1 MLLHCDDL
9 FTPSVILTLPL
20 CGCVVGRMAS
30 QAQSARIRP
39 RRWLKRAGWALLV
52 FAFLL
57 GAGFACVFV
66 RVVPPRSVRVVDALT
81 GKPVSGVNVCMQAI
95 ATGLGSKE
103 ALRSSLSTTGAD
115 GRAFFWP
122 SVELMGLLQSW
133 YGYSI
138 QVTDPKSAFIRT
150 CGPAVGFGLVS
161 NQFADDFPRQ
171 FADSRTDRSEH
182 FPVELVDPD
191 ALPKNIGWF
200 PFMRGANFR
209 ALMSVELFPIL
220 PDPDECKQ
228 VTDPRLLQE
237 CTRLNTLAENALLQE
252 LVPMYF
258 AGMQR
263 SATDNI
269 GGWSPQSRVYNAVY
283 ESHSSPDRFMAV
295 TVERFPKGQRA
306 IDHFNDIERAIPG
319 YDPNNVTEDE
329 VIPGQRIKQ
338 ILSAQTPRAFWA
350 SQNLLVLITFI
361 TPSPLDRALTGQW
374 LMRHPCSAASDR
386 H

>member
-1 MLLHCDDL
+1 MLGHGIDQVHLIAAGGEPAGVGSGTSAGIDDRGGSGRQVAQNKFLRTRLLQLKPTRIETGGFIALFVIANNSLAGFRHVGTRTKMLLHCDDL

-150 CGPAVGFGLVS
+150 CGP
-161 NQFADDFPRQ
+161 
-171 FADSRTDRSEH
+171 
-182 FPVELVDPD
+182 
-191 ALPKNIGWF
+191 
-200 PFMRGANFR
+200 
-209 ALMSVELFPIL
+209 
-220 PDPDECKQ
+220 
-228 VTDPRLLQE
+228 
-237 CTRLNTLAENALLQE
+237 
-252 LVPMYF
+252 
-258 AGMQR
+258 
-263 SATDNI
+263 
-269 GGWSPQSRVYNAVY
+269 
-283 ESHSSPDRFMAV
+283 
-295 TVERFPKGQRA
+295 
-306 IDHFNDIERAIPG
+306 
-319 YDPNNVTEDE
+319 
-329 VIPGQRIKQ
+329 
-338 ILSAQTPRAFWA
+338 
-350 SQNLLVLITFI
+350 
-361 TPSPLDRALTGQW
+361 
-374 LMRHPCSAASDR
+374 
-386 H
+386 